1 MGSSSRTNSIC
12 SLQQFIEDRVYDDD
26 GDPTS
31 TDGDGAVQRQKLSRE
46 EAEAEFAAKA
56 SVALQAGQKFLT
68 ENFDQIRVSQ
78 GCQHFHASVLV
89 NNTLKS
95 APYSSTVSAIPTMMM
110 ATLQKSCSPSGR
122 PRALTARDDC
132 HTSLVPSPSL

>member
-1 MGSSSRTNSIC
+1 MCFQCVSVSSGWAQVHIQTSNSIC

-46 EAEAEFAAKA
+46 EAEAEFAVKA

-68 ENFDQIRVSQ
+68 ENFDQIRVR
-78 GCQHFHASVLV
+78 HF
-89 NNTLKS
+89 
-95 APYSSTVSAIPTMMM
+95 
-110 ATLQKSCSPSGR
+110 
-122 PRALTARDDC
+122 
-132 HTSLVPSPSL
+132 

>member
-1 MGSSSRTNSIC
+1 MCFQCVPLSSGWVQVHIQTSNSIC

-46 EAEAEFAAKA
+46 EAEAEFAVKA

-68 ENFDQIRVSQ
+68 ENFDQIRVR
-78 GCQHFHASVLV
+78 HF
-89 NNTLKS
+89 
-95 APYSSTVSAIPTMMM
+95 
-110 ATLQKSCSPSGR
+110 
-122 PRALTARDDC
+122 
-132 HTSLVPSPSL
+132 

>member
-1 MGSSSRTNSIC
+1 MWLGSSSRTNSIC

-68 ENFDQIRVSQ
+68 ENFDQIRVSHLSQ
-78 GCQHFHASVLV
+78 GCQHFHL
-89 NNTLKS
+89 
-95 APYSSTVSAIPTMMM
+95 SSS
-110 ATLQKSCSPSGR
+110 
-122 PRALTARDDC
+122 LT
-132 HTSLVPSPSL
+132 TI